1 MLKNKKNSN
10 KREEKVV
17 YFRRDPENG
26 SDKYAKFFFIKVGK
40 ENVIERIINRC
51 YIIGENN
58 VVMVA
63 KF

>member
-10 KREEKVV
+10 KREKKVV
-17 YFRRDPENG
+17 YFRCDPENG
-26 SDKYAKFFFIKVGK
+26 SEKYAKFFFIKVGK
-40 ENVIERIINRC
+40 ENAIERIINRC